1 MRSTPI
7 ARCWL
12 REMLKPGLRHSSAEL
27 LPHGPAFV
35 LLDALHDYGDE
46 HASGH
51 VDITPQSLFFE
62 ASRGVPCWVGVEYMA
77 QAIGAYAGI
86 VRRQSGQPIEIDRKS
101 TRLNSS
107 H

>member
-1 MRSTPI
+1 MFTAQRLTASRHACGWSISSTAIRSTSI
-7 ARCWL
+7 ARCWR
-12 REMLKPGLRHSSAEL
+12 REMLKPGLRYSIAEL

-46 HASGH
+46 HASCH

-62 ASRGVPCWVGVEYMA
+62 ASRG
-77 QAIGAYAGI
+77 
-86 VRRQSGQPIEIDRKS
+86 DRKS

-107 H
+107 NQCAS

>member
-1 MRSTPI
+1 MIRPPPRSTRTDTLFPYPTLF
-7 ARCWL
+7 R
-12 REMLKPGLRHSSAEL
+12 S
-27 LPHGPAFV
+27 PAFV

-46 HASGH
+46 HASCH